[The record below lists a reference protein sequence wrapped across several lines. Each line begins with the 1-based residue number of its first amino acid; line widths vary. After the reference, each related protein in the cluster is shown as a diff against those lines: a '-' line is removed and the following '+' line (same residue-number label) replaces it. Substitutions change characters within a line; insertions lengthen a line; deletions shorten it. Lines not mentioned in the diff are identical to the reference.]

1 MAASH
6 ASGPCQNHRGSALMA
21 AAIIR
26 LTSPE
31 TVDCV
36 EEPGGRRLTEVAP
49 DPSWE
54 DA

>member
-1 MAASH
+1 M
-6 ASGPCQNHRGSALMA
+6 G
-21 AAIIR
+21 R
-26 LTSPE
+26 LE
-31 TVDCV
+31 RLLWVDCV